1 LKRSVQVLF
10 LILII
15 LIIDQASKIWIKTHM
30 CIGGE
35 PISIF
40 GLKWAQLNFV
50 ENPGMAF
57 GITLGGNYGKLIL
70 SLFRLFA
77 IGFLIYYIRNL
88 IKTNAPKGLVF
99 GFGGIL
105 AGAIGNI
112 LDSMFYGLIFSS
124 SDPSMHH
131 WNCVVAKMFPP
142 EGGYGTFLHGKVV
155 DMFYFPMGHFPTWLP
170 FLGGRMFFEPVFNV
184 ADSAITVGVASILL
198 FQRAYFNDLPAPTPQ
213 IVEPIE
219 PIQEID
225 NQPITPSIEDV
236 IETKPSENH
245 PNPE

>member
-1 LKRSVQVLF
+1 LKRSVQVILLVL
-10 LILII
+10 LILAV
-15 LIIDQASKIWIKTHM
+15 DQTVKIWVKTHM

-35 PISIF
+35 PITIL

-88 IKTNAPKGLVF
+88 IKINAPKGLVL
-99 GFGGIL
+99 GFSSIL
-105 AGAIGNI
+105 AGAIGNV
-112 LDSMFYGLIFSS
+112 LDSLFYGLIFST
-124 SDPSMHH
+124 SDPSAHH

-155 DMFYFPMGHFPTWLP
+155 DMFYFPMGHFPNWVP

-184 ADSAITVGVASILL
+184 ADSAITLGVVSILL
-198 FQRAYFNDLPAPTPQ
+198 FQRAFFNELPENTAPAILPNP
-213 IVEPIE
+213 PIE
-219 PIQEID
+219 TLQTID
-225 NQPITPSIEDV
+225 NQVISNPNTNIVTNHETPPTE
-236 IETKPSENH
+236 
-245 PNPE
+245 